1 MLAVCGQML
10 KSENRLKN
18 NTVVGTVMSNMG
30 LEIFTNK
37 AGIHFEKTGVGD
49 RYVLERMLEKDFI
62 IGGEKSGHVI
72 FLDYNTTGDGMLTAL
87 QLLRAKVKANKEMS
101 ELASIMHNLPQ
112 VLVNV
117 KVSNDKKE
125 LYKTD
130 SEILAAI
137 KSADEALLGR
147 GRTLIRASG
156 TEPLIRVMLEGDNV
170 EEINAFALKI
180 AQAIETACDGK
191 IV

>member
-1 MLAVCGQML
+1 
-10 KSENRLKN
+10 
-18 NTVVGTVMSNMG
+18 
-30 LEIFTNK
+30 
-37 AGIHFEKTGVGD
+37 VGD
-49 RYVLERMLEKDFI
+49 RYVLERMLENDFI

-130 SEILAAI
+130 SKILAAI

-180 AQAIETACDGK
+180 ARAIEAACDGK